1 MFNNDKSHRTW
12 RTTKEKNVQ
21 TVTVLKLLNSYAESY
36 KILENENKSLKQ
48 YISDLKTNLKVSKQ
62 IIDTFISKNSE
73 NKYQEIILN
82 LQKDNKTSSEIN
94 EELTKKNLQ
103 LQKEFS
109 KFKEIISNLRE
120 EIEDLKTK
128 KFMLEES
135 LLKKDSIIMAQKKGL
150 SKNQYIVIHPNKA
163 IVKLND
169 ELITYKLIYE
179 RISKYLKKSDEKIDK
194 YETVIANL
202 QTEKEQIQIQNKLKL
217 YSENRE
223 NENLKYKLRNTINT
237 LNDDKSYRSTNP
249 TKINNI
255 NLHFNSNHNE
265 NRNKVPFQNS
275 EKSNKSNRT
284 IEDEEFSKNSS
295 FNNSFNNEEFKEI
308 LKQAGLTIESYL
320 LLCSN
325 KMNSKL
331 IDTIE
336 LMFKLISEK
345 NMTIRILEMENENLN
360 EKNTQLNEEN
370 ISILSKKNNESMANN
385 TSKITI
391 NNLNI
396 NSLNAYKN
404 ILNKN
409 ESISSKEETGSI
421 IVMKKKQNLNKEEI
435 SEKNRCKSSQ
445 LSKERIL
452 TLENSITSSEF
463 GRECKGINSFSS
475 SFGNIDD

>member
-1 MFNNDKSHRTW
+1 MSYNDKTHRTW

-82 LQKDNKTSSEIN
+82 LQKDNKNSSEIN

-109 KFKEIISNLRE
+109 KFKETISNLRE
-120 EIEDLKTK
+120 EIEELKTK
-128 KFMLEES
+128 RFMLEES
-135 LLKKDSIIMAQKKGL
+135 LIKKDSIIMAQKKGL

-179 RISKYLKKSDEKIDK
+179 RISKHLKKSDEKIDK

-202 QTEKEQIQIQNKLKL
+202 QNEKEQIQIQNKLKL
-217 YSENRE
+217 YSVNRE
-223 NENLKYKLRNTINT
+223 NENLRYKLRNTINT
-237 LNDDKSYRSTNP
+237 LNDDKSYRSTNTP
-249 TKINNI
+249 KMNNI

-265 NRNKVPFQNS
+265 NRNKLPLQSS
-275 EKSNKSNRT
+275 EKSNKSNRS
-284 IEDEEFSKNSS
+284 IEEDEFSKNSS

-308 LKQAGLTIESYL
+308 LKQAGLSVEAYL
-320 LLCSN
+320 LLSSN
-325 KMNSKL
+325 KMNTKL
-331 IDTIE
+331 IDIIE

-345 NMTIRILEMENENLN
+345 NMTIRILEIENENLN
-360 EKNTQLNEEN
+360 EKNVQLNEEN

-409 ESISSKEETGSI
+409 ESKEETDSI
-421 IVMKKKQNLNKEEI
+421 IVMKTKQNFNKEEI

-445 LSKERIL
+445 SRRNDRVL

>member
-128 KFMLEES
+128 KFILEES
-135 LLKKDSIIMAQKKGL
+135 LLKKDSIIMVQKRGL

-163 IVKLND
+163 LVKLND

-179 RISKYLKKSDEKIDK
+179 RISNYLKKSDEKIDK

-217 YSENRE
+217 YSVNRE

-237 LNDDKSYRSTNP
+237 LNDDKSYRSTNTP
-249 TKINNI
+249 KINNI

-308 LKQAGLTIESYL
+308 LKQAGLTIENYL
-320 LLCSN
+320 ILSSN
-325 KMNSKL
+325 KMNAKL

-336 LMFKLISEK
+336 LMFKLITDK
-345 NMTIRILEMENENLN
+345 NMTIRILEIENENLN

-409 ESISSKEETGSI
+409 ESVSSKEETGSI

>member
-1 MFNNDKSHRTW
+1 MSYNDKTHRTW

-94 EELTKKNLQ
+94 EELTNKNLQ

-120 EIEDLKTK
+120 EIEELKTK
-128 KFMLEES
+128 RFMLEES
-135 LLKKDSIIMAQKKGL
+135 LIKKDSIIMAQKKGL

-179 RISKYLKKSDEKIDK
+179 RISKHLKKSDEKIDK

-202 QTEKEQIQIQNKLKL
+202 QNEKEQIQIQNKLKL
-217 YSENRE
+217 YSVNRE
-223 NENLKYKLRNTINT
+223 NENLRYKLRNTINT
-237 LNDDKSYRSTNP
+237 LNDDKSYRSTNTP
-249 TKINNI
+249 KINNI

-265 NRNKVPFQNS
+265 NRNKLPLQSS
-275 EKSNKSNRT
+275 EKSNKSNRS
-284 IEDEEFSKNSS
+284 IEEDELSKNSS

-308 LKQAGLTIESYL
+308 LKQAGLSVEAYL
-320 LLCSN
+320 LLSSN
-325 KMNSKL
+325 KMNTKL
-331 IDTIE
+331 IDIIE

-345 NMTIRILEMENENLN
+345 NMTIRILEIENENLN
-360 EKNTQLNEEN
+360 EKNVQLNEEN

-409 ESISSKEETGSI
+409 ESKEETDSI
-421 IVMKKKQNLNKEEI
+421 IVMKTKQNFNKEEI

-445 LSKERIL
+445 SRRNDRVL

>member
-202 QTEKEQIQIQNKLKL
+202 QNEKEQIQIQNKLKL
-217 YSENRE
+217 YSVNRE
-223 NENLKYKLRNTINT
+223 NENLRYKLRNTINT
-237 LNDDKSYRSTNP
+237 LNDDKSYRSTNTP
-249 TKINNI
+249 KINNI

-308 LKQAGLTIESYL
+308 LKQAGLTIENYL
-320 LLCSN
+320 ILSSN
-325 KMNSKL
+325 KMNAKL

-336 LMFKLISEK
+336 LIFKLITDK
-345 NMTIRILEMENENLN
+345 NMTIRILEIENENLN

-409 ESISSKEETGSI
+409 ESKEETDSI
-421 IVMKKKQNLNKEEI
+421 IVMKTKQNFNKEEI

-445 LSKERIL
+445 SRRNDRVL

>member
-128 KFMLEES
+128 KFILEES

-163 IVKLND
+163 LVKLND

-179 RISKYLKKSDEKIDK
+179 RISKHLKKSDEKIDK

-217 YSENRE
+217 YSVNRE

-237 LNDDKSYRSTNP
+237 LNDDKSYRSTNTP
-249 TKINNI
+249 KINNI

-308 LKQAGLTIESYL
+308 LKQAGLTIENYL
-320 LLCSN
+320 ILSSN
-325 KMNSKL
+325 KMNAKL

-336 LMFKLISEK
+336 LMFKLITDK
-345 NMTIRILEMENENLN
+345 NMTIRILEIENENLN

>member
-1 MFNNDKSHRTW
+1 M
-12 RTTKEKNVQ
+12 
-21 TVTVLKLLNSYAESY
+21 
-36 KILENENKSLKQ
+36 ILIQ
-48 YISDLKTNLKVSKQ
+48 ISDLKTNLKVSKQ

-128 KFMLEES
+128 KFILEES

-163 IVKLND
+163 LVKLND

-179 RISKYLKKSDEKIDK
+179 RISNYLKKSDEKIDK

-217 YSENRE
+217 YSVNRE

-237 LNDDKSYRSTNP
+237 LNDDKSYRSTNTP
-249 TKINNI
+249 KINNI

-308 LKQAGLTIESYL
+308 LKQAGLTIENYL
-320 LLCSN
+320 ILSSN
-325 KMNSKL
+325 KMNAKL

-336 LMFKLISEK
+336 LMFKLITDK
-345 NMTIRILEMENENLN
+345 NMTIRILEIENENLN

>member
-1 MFNNDKSHRTW
+1 MSYNDKTHRTW

-82 LQKDNKTSSEIN
+82 LQKDNKNSSEIN

-109 KFKEIISNLRE
+109 KFKEMISNLRE
-120 EIEDLKTK
+120 EIEELKTK
-128 KFMLEES
+128 RFMLEES
-135 LLKKDSIIMAQKKGL
+135 LIKKDSIIMAQKKGL

-179 RISKYLKKSDEKIDK
+179 RISKHLKKSDEKIDK

-202 QTEKEQIQIQNKLKL
+202 QNEKEQIQIQNKLKL
-217 YSENRE
+217 YSVNRE
-223 NENLKYKLRNTINT
+223 NENLRYKLRNTINT
-237 LNDDKSYRSTNP
+237 LNDDKSYRSTNTP
-249 TKINNI
+249 KINNI

-265 NRNKVPFQNS
+265 NRNKLPLQSS
-275 EKSNKSNRT
+275 EKSNKSNRS
-284 IEDEEFSKNSS
+284 IEEDEFSKNSS

-308 LKQAGLTIESYL
+308 LKQAGLSVEAYL
-320 LLCSN
+320 LLSSN
-325 KMNSKL
+325 KMNTKL
-331 IDTIE
+331 IDIIE

-345 NMTIRILEMENENLN
+345 NMTIRILEIENENLN
-360 EKNTQLNEEN
+360 EKNVQLNEEN

-409 ESISSKEETGSI
+409 ESKEETDSI
-421 IVMKKKQNLNKEEI
+421 IVMKTKQNFNKEEI

-445 LSKERIL
+445 SRRNDRVL

>member
-1 MFNNDKSHRTW
+1 MSINDKTHRTW

-36 KILENENKSLKQ
+36 KILEKENKSLKQ

-179 RISKYLKKSDEKIDK
+179 RISNYLKKSDEKIDK

-217 YSENRE
+217 YSVNRE
-223 NENLKYKLRNTINT
+223 NENL
-237 LNDDKSYRSTNP
+237 
-249 TKINNI
+249 NI
-255 NLHFNSNHNE
+255 N
-265 NRNKVPFQNS
+265 
-275 EKSNKSNRT
+275 
-284 IEDEEFSKNSS
+284 
-295 FNNSFNNEEFKEI
+295 
-308 LKQAGLTIESYL
+308 
-320 LLCSN
+320 
-325 KMNSKL
+325 
-331 IDTIE
+331 
-336 LMFKLISEK
+336 
-345 NMTIRILEMENENLN
+345 
-360 EKNTQLNEEN
+360 
-370 ISILSKKNNESMANN
+370 
-385 TSKITI
+385 
-391 NNLNI
+391 
-396 NSLNAYKN
+396 
-404 ILNKN
+404 
-409 ESISSKEETGSI
+409 
-421 IVMKKKQNLNKEEI
+421 
-435 SEKNRCKSSQ
+435 
-445 LSKERIL
+445 
-452 TLENSITSSEF
+452 
-463 GRECKGINSFSS
+463 
-475 SFGNIDD
+475 

>member
-128 KFMLEES
+128 KFILEES

-163 IVKLND
+163 LVKLND

-179 RISKYLKKSDEKIDK
+179 RISNYLKKSDEKIDK

-217 YSENRE
+217 YSVNRE

-237 LNDDKSYRSTNP
+237 LNDDKSYRSTNTP
-249 TKINNI
+249 KINNI

-265 NRNKVPFQNS
+265 NRNKLPFQNS
-275 EKSNKSNRT
+275 EKSNKSNRS

-308 LKQAGLTIESYL
+308 LKQAGLTIENYL
-320 LLCSN
+320 ILSSN
-325 KMNSKL
+325 KMNAKL

-336 LMFKLISEK
+336 LMFKLITDK
-345 NMTIRILEMENENLN
+345 NMTIRILEIENENLN

-409 ESISSKEETGSI
+409 ESVSSKEETGSI

>member
-1 MFNNDKSHRTW
+1 MSYNDKTHRTW

-36 KILENENKSLKQ
+36 KILEKENKSLKQ

-82 LQKDNKTSSEIN
+82 LQKDNKNSSEIN
-94 EELTKKNLQ
+94 EELTNKNLQ

-217 YSENRE
+217 YSVNRE
-223 NENLKYKLRNTINT
+223 NENLKYKLRNTMNT
-237 LNDDKSYRSTNP
+237 LIDDKSYRSTNTP
-249 TKINNI
+249 KINNI
-255 NLHFNSNHNE
+255 NLHFNPNNE
-265 NRNKVPFQNS
+265 NRNKLLFQSS
-275 EKSNKSNRT
+275 EKSNKSNRS
-284 IEDEEFSKNSS
+284 IEDDELSKNSS

-409 ESISSKEETGSI
+409 ESVSSKEERDSI
-421 IVMKKKQNLNKEEI
+421 ILMKTKQNLNKEEI

-445 LSKERIL
+445 SRRNDRVL

>member
-36 KILENENKSLKQ
+36 KVLENENKSLKQ

-128 KFMLEES
+128 KFILEES

-163 IVKLND
+163 LVKLND

-179 RISKYLKKSDEKIDK
+179 RISNYLKKSDEKIDK

-217 YSENRE
+217 YSVNRE

-237 LNDDKSYRSTNP
+237 LNDDKSYRSTNTP
-249 TKINNI
+249 KINNI

-265 NRNKVPFQNS
+265 NRNKLPFQNS
-275 EKSNKSNRT
+275 EKSNKSNRS

-308 LKQAGLTIESYL
+308 LKQAGLTIENYL
-320 LLCSN
+320 ILSSN
-325 KMNSKL
+325 KMNAKL

-336 LMFKLISEK
+336 LMFKLITDK
-345 NMTIRILEMENENLN
+345 NMTIRILEIENENLN

-409 ESISSKEETGSI
+409 ESVSSKEETGSI

>member
-1 MFNNDKSHRTW
+1 MSYNDKTHRTW

-82 LQKDNKTSSEIN
+82 LQKDNKNSSEIN

-120 EIEDLKTK
+120 EIEELKTK
-128 KFMLEES
+128 RFMLEES
-135 LLKKDSIIMAQKKGL
+135 LIKKDSIIMAQKKGL

-179 RISKYLKKSDEKIDK
+179 RISKHLKKSDEKIDK

-202 QTEKEQIQIQNKLKL
+202 QNEKEQIQIQNKLKL
-217 YSENRE
+217 YSVNRE
-223 NENLKYKLRNTINT
+223 NENLRYKLRNTINT
-237 LNDDKSYRSTNP
+237 LNDDKSYRSTNTP
-249 TKINNI
+249 KINNI

-265 NRNKVPFQNS
+265 NRNKLPLQSS
-275 EKSNKSNRT
+275 EKSNKSNRS
-284 IEDEEFSKNSS
+284 IEEDELSKNSS

-308 LKQAGLTIESYL
+308 LKQAGLSVEAYL
-320 LLCSN
+320 LLSSN
-325 KMNSKL
+325 KMNTKL
-331 IDTIE
+331 IDIIE

-345 NMTIRILEMENENLN
+345 NMTIRILEIENENLN
-360 EKNTQLNEEN
+360 EKNVQLNEEN

-409 ESISSKEETGSI
+409 ESKEETDSI
-421 IVMKKKQNLNKEEI
+421 IVMKTKQNFNKEEI

-445 LSKERIL
+445 SRRNDRVL

>member
-128 KFMLEES
+128 KFILEES

-163 IVKLND
+163 LVKLND

-179 RISKYLKKSDEKIDK
+179 RISNYLKKSDEKIDK

-217 YSENRE
+217 YSVNRE

-237 LNDDKSYRSTNP
+237 LNDDKSYRSTNTP
-249 TKINNI
+249 KINNI

-308 LKQAGLTIESYL
+308 LKQAGLTIENYL
-320 LLCSN
+320 ILSSN
-325 KMNSKL
+325 KMNAKL

-336 LMFKLISEK
+336 LMFKLITDK
-345 NMTIRILEMENENLN
+345 NMTIRILEIENENLN

>member
-1 MFNNDKSHRTW
+1 M
-12 RTTKEKNVQ
+12 
-21 TVTVLKLLNSYAESY
+21 
-36 KILENENKSLKQ
+36 
-48 YISDLKTNLKVSKQ
+48 
-62 IIDTFISKNSE
+62 
-73 NKYQEIILN
+73 
-82 LQKDNKTSSEIN
+82 
-94 EELTKKNLQ
+94 TKKNLQ

-120 EIEDLKTK
+120 EIEELKTK
-128 KFMLEES
+128 RFMLEES
-135 LLKKDSIIMAQKKGL
+135 LIKKDSIIMAQKKGL

-179 RISKYLKKSDEKIDK
+179 RISKHLKKSDEKIDK

-202 QTEKEQIQIQNKLKL
+202 QNEKEQIQIQNKLKL
-217 YSENRE
+217 YSVNRE
-223 NENLKYKLRNTINT
+223 NENLRYKLRNTINT
-237 LNDDKSYRSTNP
+237 LNDDKSYRSTNTP
-249 TKINNI
+249 KINNI

-265 NRNKVPFQNS
+265 NRNKLPLQSS
-275 EKSNKSNRT
+275 EKSNKSNRS
-284 IEDEEFSKNSS
+284 IEEDEFSKNSS

-308 LKQAGLTIESYL
+308 LKQAGLSVEAYL
-320 LLCSN
+320 LLSSN
-325 KMNSKL
+325 KMNTKL
-331 IDTIE
+331 IDIIE

-345 NMTIRILEMENENLN
+345 NMTIRILEIENENLN
-360 EKNTQLNEEN
+360 EKNVQLNEEN

-409 ESISSKEETGSI
+409 ESKEETDSI
-421 IVMKKKQNLNKEEI
+421 IVMKTKQNFNKEEI

-445 LSKERIL
+445 SRRNDRVL